1 MKLQILTRVARPVLR
16 SLPIGVTENL
26 SKLVPRKKMPGLLRP
41 ALENRDVVLRH
52 GLGRGLHFN
61 AGKYNYRAA
70 LGHYEMPVQRAIAEN
85 LQAGDVCYDIGAN
98 VGFFSVLAASRVG
111 SGGRLFAFEPEPG
124 NATMLRHNVEM
135 NGFAHVT
142 IFENAV
148 SSQPGRAVL
157 MLVPYSGSHSL
168 AEFRTPKDVVNQITV
183 DTVQVDQL
191 VENRTLTPPTLVKI
205 DVEGAEY
212 PVMQGMART
221 IETYRPKIVYEV
233 DAEREDEA
241 KVQEKKIERFLGARG
256 YEMHRLENSYVGI
269 SHYVAHFLAKP
280 AEP

>member
-1 MKLQILTRVARPVLR
+1 
-16 SLPIGVTENL
+16 
-26 SKLVPRKKMPGLLRP
+26 
-41 ALENRDVVLRH
+41 
-52 GLGRGLHFN
+52 
-61 AGKYNYRAA
+61 
-70 LGHYEMPVQRAIAEN
+70 
-85 LQAGDVCYDIGAN
+85 
-98 VGFFSVLAASRVG
+98 
-111 SGGRLFAFEPEPG
+111 
-124 NATMLRHNVEM
+124 
-135 NGFAHVT
+135 
-142 IFENAV
+142 
-148 SSQPGRAVL
+148 
-157 MLVPYSGSHSL
+157 
-168 AEFRTPKDVVNQITV
+168 
-183 DTVQVDQL
+183 
-191 VENRTLTPPTLVKI
+191 VKI